1 MTWGPKF
8 GLLNDKMS
16 ISSPKHLIFDILS
29 VVGGV
34 PRYLEEIRPS
44 LTVDENM
51 RRMCFLKQGLLFRE
65 FDETFNAVFGPEAI
79 NRRAVLETLSG
90 GSMTASAIAEKLGVA
105 VNGHLTRTLKELEY
119 AGFVARESNLNV
131 ETGKPARIDRY
142 RICDNYTRFYLH
154 FIEPNRKAIS
164 GGLFRFASMEQ
175 SGRLSFMTD
184 VSRRELRPSMG
195 LMSSYQPIGC

>member
-1 MTWGPKF
+1 MLWGCTHSNRL

-65 FDETFNAVFGPEAI
+65 FDETFNAVFGSDAI
-79 NRRAVLETLSG
+79 KRRAVLEALSG
-90 GSMTASAIAEKLGVA
+90 GSMKASAIAGKLGVA

-142 RICDNYTRFYLH
+142 RICDNYTRFLKE
-154 FIEPNRKAIS
+154 F
-164 GGLFRFASMEQ
+164 Q

-195 LMSSYQPIGC
+195 LMSSYPLIGC